1 MVVLVV
7 TCPPGREGDA
17 ILELEWALE
26 KVKVHGTDWRGVL
39 IAETP
44 LEKMEVIN
52 RLLSFETQALQR
64 VTPLD
69 YLLPAKLEE
78 IEKKAV
84 ELMEGKTG
92 TFAVRAKVRG
102 NKKLREKEIERA
114 VGSRIVEE
122 YGLKVNLSSP
132 DLVVV
137 VEVIGKRAGIGVLR
151 RDEILRFE
159 VEE

>member
-26 KVKVHGTDWRGVL
+26 KVRVHGTDWRGVL

-44 LEKMEVIN
+44 LEKAEVVD

-69 YLLPAKLEE
+69 FLLPAELEA
-78 IEKKAV
+78 IEEKAV

-102 NKKLREKEIERA
+102 NKKLGEKEIEMN
-114 VGSRIVEE
+114 VGYRIVEKFC
-122 YGLKVNLSSP
+122 LKVNLSSP
-132 DLVVV
+132 DWVVV
-137 VEVIGKRAGIGVLR
+137 VEVIGRRVGIGVLR
-151 RDEILRFE
+151 REEVLKFE
-159 VEE
+159 TAG

>member
-1 MVVLVV
+1 MVVLIV

-17 ILELEWALE
+17 ILELEWALG
-26 KVKVHGTDWRGVL
+26 KVRVRGTDWRGVL
-39 IAETP
+39 VAETP
-44 LEKMEVIN
+44 LGRDETVEK
-52 RLLSFETQALQR
+52 LLSFETQALQR

-69 YLLPAKLEE
+69 CILPARLEE
-78 IEKKAV
+78 IEEKAV

-102 NKKLREKEIERA
+102 NRKLGEKEIERA
-114 VGSRIVEE
+114 VGSRIVGE

-132 DLVVV
+132 DWVVV

-151 RDEILRFE
+151 RDEVLKFE
-159 VEE
+159 VED

>member
-1 MVVLVV
+1 MVVLIV

-26 KVKVHGTDWRGVL
+26 KVHVRGTDWGGVL

-44 LEKMEVIN
+44 LSKDEVIK

-69 YLLPAKLEE
+69 YLLPAGIEE
-78 IEKKAV
+78 MEEKAV
-84 ELMEGKTG
+84 ELMKGKTG

-102 NKKLREKEIERA
+102 NKKLGEKEIERA
-114 VGSRIVEE
+114 LGSRIVKE
-122 YGLKVNLSSP
+122 LDLRVDLSRP
-132 DLVVV
+132 DWVVA
-137 VEVIGKRAGIGVLR
+137 VEVIGKKAGLGVLR
-151 RDEILRFE
+151 GDEVLKFE
-159 VEE
+159 VKD